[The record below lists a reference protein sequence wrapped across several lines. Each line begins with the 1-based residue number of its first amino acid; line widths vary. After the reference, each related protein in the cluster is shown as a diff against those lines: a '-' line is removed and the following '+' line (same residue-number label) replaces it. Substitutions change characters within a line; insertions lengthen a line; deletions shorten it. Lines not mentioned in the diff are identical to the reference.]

1 MTASSSATACARR
14 TASGQRTRT
23 AISLFPTIIEQS
35 ATLHIM
41 DKTDRFLPMTRDIV
55 CLSATGTTTV
65 SSSSTNPLSTAPVSD
80 TFLSDTLCGFLAR
93 TSSIVGGGRP
103 NRVARAFIFSSSAC
117 IHSVGSSARLAAAA
131 GPFFALGGA
140 AAASASRDLRLS
152 SPRRSPPGPPPRVS
166 ASFARSSRGKPRPGL
181 PLKSIPFRVSASSI
195 ISRARI
201 TSGTAPRTMT
211 VVPSRS
217 ASTDAFVTFSMF
229 LMCEPLGP
237 TIKPLLPRVSTSHSA
252 G

>member
-1 MTASSSATACARR
+1 
-14 TASGQRTRT
+14 
-23 AISLFPTIIEQS
+23 
-35 ATLHIM
+35 M
-41 DKTDRFLPMTRDIV
+41 DKTDRFFPMTRDIV

-65 SSSSTNPLSTAPVSD
+65 SSSSTNPLSTVPVSD

-93 TSSIVGGGRP
+93 TSSMVGGGRP

-131 GPFFALGGA
+131 GPFLALGGA

-166 ASFARSSRGKPRPGL
+166 APPAARPSGFSRSSRGKPRPGL